1 MMALSSTNGLAMQ
14 FLKSNN
20 FSIPLYKNTGEFFS
34 SFCTKS
40 ARRPQSMRP
49 EFLSRVMFNKFLT
62 VNLCILSI
70 AFFPKM
76 AYNIITE
83 RKKGKVKKMNEYE
96 QRYWELRKEVERAE
110 SAMLAHEVGSLAN
123 YNAALSNYQDFC
135 MDVLEQLMDK
145 DEEILKN
152 LR

>member
-1 MMALSSTNGLAMQ
+1 
-14 FLKSNN
+14 
-20 FSIPLYKNTGEFFS
+20 
-34 SFCTKS
+34 
-40 ARRPQSMRP
+40 
-49 EFLSRVMFNKFLT
+49 
-62 VNLCILSI
+62 
-70 AFFPKM
+70 M